1 MTRPR
6 PRLERFESQWREWD
20 WKGLSLKV
28 KTETEATKT
37 SRPNKSYRDYKE
49 RDRKIWFEIDII
61 RFVETKTHRDR
72 KILWLLR
79 LRLYRESR
87 WPLGAYL
94 LKWVL
99 FCIILHKSN
108 VTLWQ
113 VLISG
118 LFILLKEQNQT
129 SWGWAE
135 SSCLTKLLYQPN

>member
-1 MTRPR
+1 MRQDLDHR
-6 PRLERFESQWREWD
+6 DRDRD
-20 WKGLSLKV
+20 WKGLSLNDEN
-28 KTETEATKT
+28 ETEKVWVSK
-37 SRPNKSYRDYKE
+37 SRPRPRPQNHRDHNKSCRDYKE

-61 RFVETKTHRDR
+61 RFVETKTHWDW

-118 LFILLKEQNQT
+118 LFDVTKIFANILLYIGER
-129 SWGWAE
+129 
-135 SSCLTKLLYQPN
+135 L